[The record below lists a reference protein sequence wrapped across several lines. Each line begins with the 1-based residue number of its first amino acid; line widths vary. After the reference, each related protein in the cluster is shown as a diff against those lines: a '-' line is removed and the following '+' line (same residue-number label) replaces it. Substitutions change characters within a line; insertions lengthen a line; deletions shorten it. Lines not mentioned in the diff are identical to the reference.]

1 MATLNE
7 SQSGKAAKGRTKKP
21 TPRVDLTAMVDLM
34 FLLTTFFMLTT
45 TLGQLNAADIAKP
58 VKPDTDNFA
67 PFPESRT
74 MTIVLEGD
82 NKAISYMG
90 TIEKANMKIS
100 PVADLQ
106 KEITANKL
114 LVAATHQHN
123 PSKHMIVIIKP
134 GKAARF
140 QNFVDVVDEM
150 KIAGI
155 KSYSIDDD
163 HFAEKELSFMKNS
176 GL

>member
-7 SQSGKAAKGRTKKP
+7 SQSGKAAKGKTKKP

-45 TLGQLNAADIAKP
+45 TLSRLNAADIAKP
-58 VKPDTDNFA
+58 VNEHDIDLA

-74 MTIVLEGD
+74 MTIVLGKD
-82 NKAISYMG
+82 NKVVSYIG
-90 TIEKANMKIS
+90 TIEKANMKMM

-106 KEITANKL
+106 KEILANKL

-134 GKAARF
+134 GKTARF

-150 KIAGI
+150 KIADI
-155 KSYSIDDD
+155 KSYSIDDE
-163 HFAEKELSFMKNS
+163 HFDDKELLFMKNNR
-176 GL
+176 L

>member
-7 SQSGKAAKGRTKKP
+7 SQSGKAAKGTTKKA

-45 TLGQLNAADIAKP
+45 TLSQLNAADIAKP
-58 VKPDTDNFA
+58 IKPDIDDFA

-74 MTIVLEGD
+74 MTIVLGKD
-82 NKAISYMG
+82 NKAVSYMG
-90 TIEKANMKIS
+90 TFDKAIIKVT

-106 KEITANKL
+106 KEILANKL
-114 LVAATHQHN
+114 LVAARHQN
-123 PSKHMIVIIKP
+123 SPSKYMIVIIKP
-134 GKAARF
+134 GKMARF

-150 KIAGI
+150 KIADI

-163 HFAEKELSFMKNS
+163 HFSAKELLFMKNNN
-176 GL
+176 L

>member
-7 SQSGKAAKGRTKKP
+7 SQSGKAAKGRTKKA

-45 TLGQLNAADIAKP
+45 TLSQLNAADIAKP
-58 VKPDTDNFA
+58 IKSDTEDFA
-67 PFPESRT
+67 PSPESRT
-74 MTIVLEGD
+74 MTIVLGND
-82 NKAISYMG
+82 NKAFCYTG
-90 TIEKANMKIS
+90 TIEKANIKVM

-106 KEITANKL
+106 KEITANKF
-114 LVAATHQHN
+114 LVATHQN
-123 PSKHMIVIIKP
+123 DPSKHMIVIIKP
-134 GKAARF
+134 GKTAKF

-150 KIAGI
+150 KIADI
-155 KSYSIDDD
+155 KSYSIDDE
-163 HFAEKELSFMKNS
+163 HFDKKELLFMKNN

>member
-7 SQSGKAAKGRTKKP
+7 SQSGKAVKGRTKKA

-45 TLGQLNAADIAKP
+45 TLSQLNAADIAKP
-58 VKPDTDNFA
+58 VNEHDIDLA

-74 MTIVLEGD
+74 MTIVLGKD
-82 NKAISYMG
+82 NKAVSYMG
-90 TIEKANMKIS
+90 TFEKGNMKVM

-106 KEITANKL
+106 KEIMANKL
-114 LVAATHQHN
+114 LVAASHQN
-123 PSKHMIVIIKP
+123 DPSKHMIVIIKP
-134 GKAARF
+134 GKTAKF

-150 KIAGI
+150 KIADI
-155 KSYSIDDD
+155 KSYSIDDE
-163 HFAEKELSFMKNS
+163 HFAEKELSFMKNN

>member
-7 SQSGKAAKGRTKKP
+7 SQGGKAVKGRTKKA

-45 TLGQLNAADIAKP
+45 TLSQLNAADIAKP
-58 VKPDTDNFA
+58 DKTDINMVENY
-67 PFPESRT
+67 PESRT
-74 MTIVLEGD
+74 MTIVLGKN
-82 NKAISYMG
+82 NKAVSYMG
-90 TIEKANMKIS
+90 TIEKANMKVM

-106 KEITANKL
+106 KEILANKL

-134 GKAARF
+134 GKTTRF

-150 KIAGI
+150 KIADI

-163 HFAEKELSFMKNS
+163 HFAEKELSFMKNN